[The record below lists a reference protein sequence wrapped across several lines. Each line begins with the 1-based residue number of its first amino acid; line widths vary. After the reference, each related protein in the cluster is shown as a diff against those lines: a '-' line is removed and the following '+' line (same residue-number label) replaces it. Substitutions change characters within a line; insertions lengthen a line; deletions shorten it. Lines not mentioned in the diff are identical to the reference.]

1 MSVDDEDSAKLRWVT
16 DFETGEK
23 SKFRWIHDK
32 RDKSEKIIS
41 RKHMFDYDESH
52 SHAKL
57 YYDAMTIL
65 IFVCQTMA
73 SIERTFAWLQWTTT
87 NKRKR
92 TKRWRRRR
100 HTLSHNSR
108 PWRRHSFVSF
118 CFRKFFFS
126 SCLSFVA
133 LFIRIRVDQFA
144 LISLRLIRTDTDTEA
159 TTRQA
164 QIEHFRT
171 TFSLNSQSIEVF
183 CFSSLCRTI
192 VDGVSAISF
201 SSAGSEDEWKR
212 VSCVNNNKEKKKKT
226 KFLFVF
232 VYFWHIF
239 FRSLLL
245 PFAQSQSRLCWRW
258 SFYRCAVWHSWH
270 RPLIITALDHMVV
283 QRRLMIAS
291 FIVINTD
298 NQLSLNDFQT
308 VQRSDITVME
318 RLFDPQTADRLHGHR
333 MWVRDLRQVICHG
346 QQQFQPNCH
355 GCQIKLVSIEI
366 EFDVII
372 GEGHNIVSS
381 PNLGSR
387 SQASAGDLKCTNNEL
402 DDTFCSRVQNY
413 PLNTILQLIQRHPEA
428 KFFRTDDVI
437 PEVSNRGGFD
447 DGSEQL
453 CQYQEKV
460 IYPQSGM
467 ADDDSLQ
474 IIVNTDDVR
483 QGVHVQ
489 MCANTSDS
497 CSPKISVPN
506 NYRTFCQQ
514 NYIYRELLSASTDG
528 THLEKRRF
536 KVPSCCSCLLQRIH
550 W

>member
-1 MSVDDEDSAKLRWVT
+1 M
-16 DFETGEK
+16 
-23 SKFRWIHDK
+23 
-32 RDKSEKIIS
+32 
-41 RKHMFDYDESH
+41 
-52 SHAKL
+52 
-57 YYDAMTIL
+57 
-65 IFVCQTMA
+65 
-73 SIERTFAWLQWTTT
+73 
-87 NKRKR
+87 
-92 TKRWRRRR
+92 
-100 HTLSHNSR
+100 
-108 PWRRHSFVSF
+108 
-118 CFRKFFFS
+118 
-126 SCLSFVA
+126 
-133 LFIRIRVDQFA
+133 
-144 LISLRLIRTDTDTEA
+144 
-159 TTRQA
+159 
-164 QIEHFRT
+164 
-171 TFSLNSQSIEVF
+171 
-183 CFSSLCRTI
+183 
-192 VDGVSAISF
+192 
-201 SSAGSEDEWKR
+201 
-212 VSCVNNNKEKKKKT
+212 
-226 KFLFVF
+226 
-232 VYFWHIF
+232 
-239 FRSLLL
+239 
-245 PFAQSQSRLCWRW
+245 
-258 SFYRCAVWHSWH
+258 
-270 RPLIITALDHMVV
+270 
-283 QRRLMIAS
+283 
-291 FIVINTD
+291 
-298 NQLSLNDFQT
+298 
-308 VQRSDITVME
+308 
-318 RLFDPQTADRLHGHR
+318 
-333 MWVRDLRQVICHG
+333 
-346 QQQFQPNCH
+346 
-355 GCQIKLVSIEI
+355 VSIEI

-381 PNLGSR
+381 PNSGSR

-550 W
+550 